1 MSLVPVRAYTGRPMT
16 RRLLAFAV
24 VFVVIRE
31 EIKEEEFLKGA
42 NQ

>member
-1 MSLVPVRAYTGRPMT
+1 MA

-24 VFVVIRE
+24 AFVVIRQ

-42 NQ
+42 N